1 MLSTDPTSP
10 VPVQGLCAGVCACA
24 GGGSIT
30 CLSSLC
36 VDVSEGSVRQHV
48 YGVDISLVMGVGVHV
63 EGFCV
68 GRRNSRAEGGR

>member
-1 MLSTDPTSP
+1 M
-10 VPVQGLCAGVCACA
+10 
-24 GGGSIT
+24 
-30 CLSSLC
+30 
-36 VDVSEGSVRQHV
+36 DVSEGSVRQHV